1 MKTQL
6 EKTLFMRLSYVMG
19 ELLDKANEYEVE
31 AEQASKYDNCKYIK
45 RYYANDIRKF
55 VDRLKKEIEEIN
67 YLEIE

>member
-1 MKTQL
+1 
-6 EKTLFMRLSYVMG
+6 
-19 ELLDKANEYEVE
+19 VE